1 MPFHETEHG
10 VELTPNTQTKRCILW
25 CHGLGADGY
34 DFVPL
39 AQELNLPDTHATR
52 FIFPHAPLMPV
63 TRNQGMVMRA
73 WFDIIDV
80 TINATIDEIGVK
92 KSKNRLHAL
101 LEKEIAQ
108 GIPAEHLYVG
118 GFSQGAVMALTTGL
132 AFPQKIG
139 GIIALS
145 GFLPHPERF
154 LKEANPAQHQTPIF
168 LGHGNQD
175 EIVPYHL
182 GEESEEVLRTAG
194 YPVTWKPYT
203 MGHSVCPDEIND
215 IRAWLLAR

>member
-1 MPFHETEHG
+1 MPLHETEHS
-10 VELTPNTQTKRCILW
+10 VEFTPTTQTKRCILW

-34 DFVPL
+34 DFLPL

-80 TINATIDEIGVK
+80 TIDAKIDEIGVK
-92 KSKNRLHAL
+92 KSKNRLHEL
-101 LEKEIAQ
+101 LDKEIAQ

-132 AFPQKIG
+132 AFSQKIG

-154 LKEANPAQHQTPIF
+154 LKEANPIQHQTPIF

-182 GEESEEVLRTAG
+182 GEESQAVLNKAG
-194 YPVTWKPYT
+194 YAVTWKPYH